1 MCPALSDLPPRLGD
15 EMEKERVAFG
25 NAERYSRDV
34 IARQRERVFNKT
46 VAIGGT
52 RRPRRVLETTFHV
65 VRGRNGGRLSF

>member
-34 IARQRERVFNKT
+34 IARQR
-46 VAIGGT
+46 
-52 RRPRRVLETTFHV
+52 
-65 VRGRNGGRLSF
+65 